1 MVTSYWNQI
10 LSGRLTR
17 RRLLLAASSGSAG
30 AAFLAACGGGQDT
43 GSPASRDSS
52 GLLAD
57 IIDSSK
63 QAKQG
68 GKYVY
73 PARREPLHFDGKA
86 QGQVQLNVFN
96 GLVYEALV
104 RNKPGIGK
112 PSSWSEVQPE
122 LAESWELSPDKT
134 QITFKLRQRVNWQ
147 NRPPINGRALDA
159 EDVAAT
165 WTKYENATTPNNK
178 AANSNKVNPAAPI
191 ISITAPDSKTVV
203 VKLKEPSSY
212 IFQRFASMITGE
224 LGSIYPK
231 EAGASFDAKANQIG
245 TGPWMLDRFEPSVG
259 LWYKRNPEYWGAKEG
274 GFFDEVQ
281 MPVIGEYASRL
292 AQFKKGA
299 LSSEAV
305 SPEDIIRTKKDV
317 PALAMY
323 AFTAASNS
331 TGASIRFGWDPI
343 DGTPSPFLDERVRQ
357 ALSLYMDRD
366 TYIDAFSN
374 VSQFESEGLPID
386 TYYYTSMGYVPEW
399 TLDPRDTRQF
409 GQNAKYYPSKGN
421 PEEAKKLFSAAQAAY
436 PGGKFPKFLTG
447 RVNAVFGPI
456 YSKEAEVMDSYARD
470 LGFDLEAYPLDYN
483 LDYLRKVVTE
493 QGHFKIPDM
502 GWAYAI
508 GAVTSPDATDF
519 FIWRFYSK
527 SGVTSGALGDGANDS
542 SVDSMIDKAKAE
554 FNPQARREIIHDLQR
569 HLGEKQYN
577 VTRPGFADSFL
588 LAWPAIENFATFQG
602 DSRVVGAGALGL
614 MQAWYNP
621 AKAHGS

>member
-191 ISITAPDSKTVV
+191 ISITAP
-203 VKLKEPSSY
+203 
-212 IFQRFASMITGE
+212 
-224 LGSIYPK
+224 
-231 EAGASFDAKANQIG
+231 
-245 TGPWMLDRFEPSVG
+245 
-259 LWYKRNPEYWGAKEG
+259 
-274 GFFDEVQ
+274 
-281 MPVIGEYASRL
+281 
-292 AQFKKGA
+292 
-299 LSSEAV
+299 LSSC
-305 SPEDIIRTKKDV
+305 
-317 PALAMY
+317 
-323 AFTAASNS
+323 
-331 TGASIRFGWDPI
+331 
-343 DGTPSPFLDERVRQ
+343 
-357 ALSLYMDRD
+357 
-366 TYIDAFSN
+366 
-374 VSQFESEGLPID
+374 
-386 TYYYTSMGYVPEW
+386 
-399 TLDPRDTRQF
+399 
-409 GQNAKYYPSKGN
+409 
-421 PEEAKKLFSAAQAAY
+421 
-436 PGGKFPKFLTG
+436 
-447 RVNAVFGPI
+447 
-456 YSKEAEVMDSYARD
+456 
-470 LGFDLEAYPLDYN
+470 
-483 LDYLRKVVTE
+483 
-493 QGHFKIPDM
+493 
-502 GWAYAI
+502 
-508 GAVTSPDATDF
+508 
-519 FIWRFYSK
+519 
-527 SGVTSGALGDGANDS
+527 
-542 SVDSMIDKAKAE
+542 
-554 FNPQARREIIHDLQR
+554 
-569 HLGEKQYN
+569 
-577 VTRPGFADSFL
+577 
-588 LAWPAIENFATFQG
+588 
-602 DSRVVGAGALGL
+602 
-614 MQAWYNP
+614 
-621 AKAHGS
+621 